1 MKGLVDMLKNEVR
14 DKEHVESALEDMGG
28 ELECVQAA
36 LTAALEQYVLQFHAN
51 AVREAERQRG
61 RTGERDQEMNELKVE
76 QQKLNR
82 RDLMFLCE
90 QIDGLR
96 HWLQDFVLAS
106 EEETETLLKALVETR
121 KNLWVAT
128 EGESEQR
135 RKRDYAEQEALDK
148 DAKLQRT
155 RAKLLQVIEQ
165 LANTESKS
173 AVQTVQLQDMLQTCD
188 KARQK
193 AEDELAQALEALR
206 LLDEEALETLRLSVE
221 ERKQM
226 VKLRLVA
233 GEFSQQILST
243 KMCSQAPEEC
253 TDFNNEKN
261 GAERDESDPLPRK
274 ICEMQEEILQV
285 EHRNVTT
292 STSAAATPSLDVNF
306 NLQPITPPREEGID
320 DMPNKVFSAR
330 PRANIGG
337 ARPLRNDASSEPIPS
352 PATSIPS
359 QVTACQT
366 SLPGSSPRHEQVSD
380 QVCKRRPLGL
390 LTVNCDAKFC
400 PNSPATCTS
409 VETQKSPPCNK
420 MNSSSCQKEMASSE
434 LHGVKKEIR
443 CNENQ
448 EIMYDDLQGSEDEI
462 QGQDLES
469 RTTTKIE
476 TSPRKCDV
484 FAAPSDGPSEETEFS
499 PGSEDATELFFCP

>member
-1 MKGLVDMLKNEVR
+1 MKGQVDLLKNEVR
-14 DKEHVESALEDMGG
+14 DKELVESALEDMGG
-28 ELECVQAA
+28 ELEGVQAA
-36 LTAALEQYVLQFHAN
+36 LVAAFEQCVLQLHAN
-51 AVREAERQRG
+51 AIREAEQQREQK
-61 RTGERDQEMNELKVE
+61 GERDQETNELKVA
-76 QQKLNR
+76 QQELNR

-106 EEETETLLKALVETR
+106 EEETEALSKALFETR
-121 KNLWVAT
+121 KNLRAAT
-128 EGESEQR
+128 EGESEER

-206 LLDEEALETLRLSVE
+206 LLDEEALETLRLSEE

-226 VKLRLVA
+226 VKLRRVA
-233 GEFSQQILST
+233 GDFSQQILAT
-243 KMCSQAPEEC
+243 NMCSQAPGEC
-253 TDFNNEKN
+253 TDSNNEKS
-261 GAERDESDPLPRK
+261 GEERDESDLLPRK
-274 ICEMQEEILQV
+274 VCEMQQEILQV
-285 EHRNVTT
+285 EHHYVTAST
-292 STSAAATPSLDVNF
+292 STAATPSLDVNF

-320 DMPNKVFSAR
+320 DPNKVFSAR

-337 ARPLRNDASSEPIPS
+337 ARPALRNDASSEPTPS
-352 PATSIPS
+352 QATLIPS

-366 SLPGSSPRHEQVSD
+366 SLPGSSPRHERASD

-390 LTVNCDAKFC
+390 LTINSDAQFY

-420 MNSSSCQKEMASSE
+420 MNSSSFRKEMASSE
-434 LHGVKKEIR
+434 LHGVKKEIW
-443 CNENQ
+443 CNQNQ
-448 EIMYDDLQGSEDEI
+448 EIVYDGLQGTEDEI

-469 RTTTKIE
+469 RSTKKIE
-476 TSPRKCDV
+476 TSCRKCYV
-484 FAAPSDGPSEETEFS
+484 FAAPSESPSEETEFC